1 MSAIVSKTPLAL
13 TDLRDI
19 AEYLQKMQDERLAL
33 RFLEAAEKT
42 FTKLTQMPAIGSMFQ
57 SERLAMEVRTRLVKG
72 FEKYV
77 IIYRQIPDGIEVI
90 RVLHTS
96 RQWKKLFEEEA

>member
-1 MSAIVSKTPLAL
+1 MSHIVNKTPLAL
-13 TDLRDI
+13 ADLGDI

-33 RFLEAAEKT
+33 RFLDAAEKT
-42 FTKLTQMPAIGSMFQ
+42 FTKLAQMPTIGAVFQ
-57 SERLAMEVRTRLVKG
+57 SEKLSEAIRTRLVKG